1 MTMELDGIGVS
12 VIPDDEASRL
22 EGGNLPIAG
31 FLAGCFGAGFNFG
44 FNVLGPALF
53 G

>member
-1 MTMELDGIGVS
+1 MTMELDGLGVS
-12 VIPDDEASRL
+12 LISADDAAGL

-31 FLAGCFGAGFNFG
+31 FLAGCFGAGFEFG
-44 FNVLGPALF
+44 FNVLGPILF

>member
-12 VIPDDEASRL
+12 LISVDEAAEL

-31 FLAGCFGAGFNFG
+31 FLATCFGAGFNFG
-44 FNVLGPALF
+44 FNVLGPMMF

>member
-1 MTMELDGIGVS
+1 MTLELEGIGLRE
-12 VIPDDEASRL
+12 IDAEEAARL

-44 FNVLGPALF
+44 FNVLGPMLF

>member
-12 VIPDDEASRL
+12 LISADEAAEL
-22 EGGNLPIAG
+22 EGGNLP
-31 FLAGCFGAGFNFG
+31 LAGYLIACFGAGFDFG
-44 FNVLGPALF
+44 FNVLGPRLF